1 MRRRW
6 WVVPVKL
13 DINIDFKVSRYY
25 VLECY
30 FMDRIRLRVVS

>member
-1 MRRRW
+1 
-6 WVVPVKL
+6 VKEMVGSSYKL
-13 DINIDFKVSRYY
+13 VMNMDFKVSRYY